1 MIRAIVTDIEG
12 TTSSVAF
19 VLEVLFP
26 YARNHMQA
34 FVSAHANEPAVAHEL
49 NAVRQEIGDSG
60 ASLQVVIDTLI
71 RWIDEDRKITPLK
84 SLQGM
89 IWAEGYSKGELQGHV
104 YEDVPA
110 CLKAW
115 KAQNLTLAVYS
126 SGSIAAQKL
135 IFGHTSFGD
144 LTPVFSAY
152 FDTTTGGKREQA
164 SYTKIAAALGLAA
177 GDVLFLSDIQ
187 QELDAAKAAG
197 MQTCGLE
204 RGERG
209 VIAGH
214 TVVTKFSDI
223 NLSSW

>member
-1 MIRAIVTDIEG
+1 MTDIEG
-12 TTSSVAF
+12 TTSSVSF

-26 YARNHMQA
+26 YARNHIQT
-34 FVSAHANEPAVAHEL
+34 FVSAHAGEPAVAHEL
-49 NAVRQEIGDSG
+49 NAVRQEIGDAG
-60 ASLQVVIDTLI
+60 ASLPVVIDTLI

-104 YEDVPA
+104 YDDVPA
-110 CLKAW
+110 CLSAW

-164 SYTKIAAALGLAA
+164 SYTKIAAALGLPPAE
-177 GDVLFLSDIQ
+177 VLFLSDIQ

-204 RGERG
+204 RSERG

-214 TVVTKFSDI
+214 TVVTSFSDI
-223 NLSSW
+223 NLSAW

>member
-12 TTSSVAF
+12 TTSSVSF

-26 YARNHMQA
+26 YARDRMQA
-34 FVSAHANEPAVAHEL
+34 FVSAYASEPAVAHEL
-49 NAVRQEIGDSG
+49 NAVRHEIGDSD
-60 ASLQVVIDTLI
+60 ASLQQVIDVLI
-71 RWIDEDRKITPLK
+71 RWIDEDRKITSLK

-104 YEDVPA
+104 YDDVPG

-115 KAQNLTLAVYS
+115 KAQGLTLAVYS

-135 IFGHTSFGD
+135 IFGHTLFGD

-152 FDTTTGGKREQA
+152 FDTTSGGKREQA
-164 SYTKIAAALGLAA
+164 SYTKIAATLDLPA
-177 GDVLFLSDIQ
+177 DEVLFLSDIQ

-214 TVVTKFSDI
+214 IVVTTFSDI
-223 NLSSW
+223 NLLA